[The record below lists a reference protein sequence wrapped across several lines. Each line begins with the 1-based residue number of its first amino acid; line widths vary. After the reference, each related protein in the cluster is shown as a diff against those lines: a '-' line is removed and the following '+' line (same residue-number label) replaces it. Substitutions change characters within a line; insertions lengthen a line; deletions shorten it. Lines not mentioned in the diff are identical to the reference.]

1 MENETISALE
11 ALKAA
16 EKATA
21 DARAALVEEAATLK
35 TRLAAIHSAL
45 GRKPR
50 TKKAKADAP
59 AAKTKEKGAGR

>member
-21 DARAALVEEAATLK
+21 DARAALVTEAAELK
-35 TRLAAIHSAL
+35 TRLAAIHAAL

-50 TKKAKADAP
+50 VKKVKP
-59 AAKTKEKGAGR
+59 VETTKTKEKGAGR